1 MSASIGCG
9 EQAGT
14 PTSGEE
20 VAPAVDLAPTDAI
33 LAAYPR
39 ERRSALMILQDV
51 QQAYRYLPRAA
62 LERVAEVLGVPRSHV
77 YSLAAFY
84 RAFSL
89 VPRGRHTCTVCV
101 GTACHVR
108 GAALLVERVERR
120 AGIKA
125 GETTPDRQLT
135 LETVNCVG
143 ACALGPL
150 AIIDGEY
157 HGNMTP
163 TRLDRALADLRKD
176 KDQGREAVPADLP
189 NCRGGPGGGEARSA
203 EQPPGAADGGHAD
216 YMYLEIEKEAKRPD
230 GSAGGPVVTTTMMI
244 RFPGTAVDMDFT
256 KNVVYRAECLIGA
269 RELSDCLD
277 IDRWPGAEELP
288 AEARTVLRPR
298 EYHPEARGDV
308 GGGFRTRVAEA
319 GAILD
324 DVRAS
329 AAGALIGMMLV
340 VLAAFRSFRALLYV
354 MLPLVFG
361 IVMCLGI
368 AYLLLERLNL
378 ITAFTFAVL
387 LGLGIDF
394 GIHIGK
400 RYEEERA
407 GGLGNED
414 AIARA
419 FRQTGKAILVAMVT
433 TVLAFAALI
442 TARFRG
448 FSEFGELCAI
458 GIPLSML
465 AAFGLF
471 PAVVTLAERVRP
483 LRVRPR
489 RDVPRSA
496 WRIPR
501 AVGRVVLVLAALGT
515 AAAASAAPLVGF
527 EYDYGKLGTKRPVS
541 SRIDARAATRGY
553 TGSPAVAMAET
564 PRQAEAAHR
573 YIRRRMLAGEHLLR
587 AAFSL
592 YSFVPDQQ
600 ARKLRTLREI
610 DTLMED
616 PSFGFFE
623 DRLDDED
630 LDRLDEW
637 RRYLRIGGVEPLSP
651 DFPAWARGLFTELDG
666 SSVGRVLYLM
676 PKVDTS
682 DGFQARRLQDAY
694 QTIRLPD
701 GSKVPVA
708 SSGFVFAD
716 VIRYIREDGTLA
728 TSLAFAVVFAVLFV
742 QTRSLPRTLTMLV
755 SLLAGFAW
763 LFGTLAALDINLT
776 FYSVVMLPVI
786 LGVGID
792 GSVHLYSRYVE
803 DGPGSMPRVL
813 LRTGPAVL
821 VSALTTAV
829 SFGSLMATQHR
840 GLFSMGQ
847 IAVIGMG
854 AVTLATFVVLP
865 AMLIAFERRPVG
877 EGEGREPGA

>member
-1 MSASIGCG
+1 M
-9 EQAGT
+9 
-14 PTSGEE
+14 
-20 VAPAVDLAPTDAI
+20 
-33 LAAYPR
+33 
-39 ERRSALMILQDV
+39 RRL
-51 QQAYRYLPRAA
+51 
-62 LERVAEVLGVPRSHV
+62 LERYARWAAGNPWPVVAV
-77 YSLAAFY
+77 
-84 RAFSL
+84 
-89 VPRGRHTCTVCV
+89 T
-101 GTACHVR
+101 
-108 GAALLVERVERR
+108 AALLALGVTLGARLSVTADLGVLLPEGAPSVRHLEMAAERLGSTDALYISVESPSAEANHRFVDDVAAVVGRWPERPLIFYRPEIGYFKERR
-120 AGIKA
+120 LLFADLEDMEAVRDNLARRLRWEKIHANPAYVTLDDDPPPEIIPPEMREKYEERYRSIL
-125 GETTPDRQLT
+125 GETIGHGADADVGPTPDPR
-135 LETVNCVG
+135 
-143 ACALGPL
+143 PP
-150 AIIDGEY
+150 
-157 HGNMTP
+157 TP
-163 TRLDRALADLRKD
+163 
-176 KDQGREAVPADLP
+176 
-189 NCRGGPGGGEARSA
+189 
-203 EQPPGAADGGHAD
+203 D

-244 RFPGTAVDMDFT
+244 RFPGTAVDMDST
-256 KNVVYRAECLIGA
+256 KNVVYRAECLIGT

-277 IDRWPGAEELP
+277 VDMWPGAEELP

-298 EYHPEARGDV
+298 EYHPEARSEV

-319 GAILD
+319 GAILK

-329 AAGALIGMMLV
+329 AASALIGMMLV

-354 MLPLVFG
+354 MLPLLFG

-394 GIHIGK
+394 GIHLGK

-419 FRQTGKAILVAMVT
+419 FRQTGKAILVTMVT

-489 RDVPRSA
+489 RDVPRSVV
-496 WRIPR
+496 RIPR

-527 EYDYGKLGTKRPVS
+527 EYDYGKLRTKRPVS
-541 SRIDARAATRGY
+541 SRIDTRAATRGY
-553 TGSPAVAMAET
+553 GGSPAVAMAET

-610 DTLMED
+610 DALMED

-637 RRYLRIGGVEPLSP
+637 RRYLRIGGVEPLSG

-742 QTRSLPRTLTMLV
+742 QTRSLPRTLAMLV
-755 SLLAGFAW
+755 PLLAGFAW
-763 LFGTLAALDINLT
+763 LFGALAALDINLT
-776 FYSVVMLPVI
+776 FYSVAMLPVI

-792 GSVHLYSRYVE
+792 SSVHLYSRYVE

-854 AVTLATFVVLP
+854 AVTLAAFVVLP